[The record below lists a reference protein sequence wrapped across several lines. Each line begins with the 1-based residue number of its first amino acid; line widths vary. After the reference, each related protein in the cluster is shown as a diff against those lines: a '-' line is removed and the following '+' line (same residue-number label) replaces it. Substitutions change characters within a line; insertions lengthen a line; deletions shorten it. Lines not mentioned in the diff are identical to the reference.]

1 MDSTYIP
8 SPFPTPHVHPRE
20 LCSEL
25 LSNIQN
31 YRLRNPSQSLPM
43 DLIDQTIDLIN
54 SIGYSNMNRDDNFD
68 VSRQLPKLIE
78 FLIQQAILNKID
90 NKYTVLTILTKLAPI
105 LRKYSLN
112 LNIFQQIGLGGF
124 DLEELE
130 QILQY
135 DQDVIQYEQSKDQN
149 GLGQTLKNTNDNDT
163 NSDYDDADDKYVYD

>member
-1 MDSTYIP
+1 
-8 SPFPTPHVHPRE
+8 
-20 LCSEL
+20 
-25 LSNIQN
+25 
-31 YRLRNPSQSLPM
+31 M

-78 FLIQQAILNKID
+78 FLIQQAILHKID

-135 DQDVIQYEQSKDQN
+135 DQDIIQYEQSKDQN

-163 NSDYDDADDKYVYD
+163 NSDYDDADDKYIYD

>member
-1 MDSTYIP
+1 
-8 SPFPTPHVHPRE
+8 
-20 LCSEL
+20 
-25 LSNIQN
+25 
-31 YRLRNPSQSLPM
+31 M